1 MNARIFAD
9 TNIFIYAHLHKEN
22 DPRCTKAAELV
33 RLLPL
38 TISNQ
43 VIHEY
48 YSVMLRNKA
57 SDILIQ
63 ANIKTMLW
71 HCDVFCLNLETLVS
85 AFDLRERYRFS
96 WWDSLI
102 VASALETECEQLYTE
117 DMQHWQVI
125 ENRLRIIN
133 PFLDFEPDGKS

>member
-1 MNARIFAD
+1 MNARVFAD
-9 TNIFIYAHLHKEN
+9 TNIFIYAHLQKES
-22 DPRCTKAAELV
+22 DPRCLKAAELV
-33 RLLPL
+33 RILPL

-43 VIHEY
+43 VVHEY
-48 YSVMLRNKA
+48 YSVMLKNKA
-57 SDILIQ
+57 SDALIQ

-71 HCDVFCLNLETLVS
+71 HCDVFCLNLETLVA

-117 DMQHWQVI
+117 DMQHGQVI

-133 PFLDFEPDGKS
+133 PFLDSVP

>member
-1 MNARIFAD
+1 MSARIFAD
-9 TNIFIYAHLHKEN
+9 TNIFVYAHLQNEN
-22 DPRCTKAAELV
+22 DPRCSKAAELV
-33 RLLPL
+33 RVLPL

-43 VIHEY
+43 VVHEY
-48 YSVMLRNKA
+48 YSVMLKNKA
-57 SDILIQ
+57 SDALIQ

-102 VASALETECEQLYTE
+102 VASALETECEQVYTE
-117 DMQHWQVI
+117 DMQHGQVI

-133 PFLDFEPDGKS
+133 PFLDLVP

>member
-1 MNARIFAD
+1 M
-9 TNIFIYAHLHKEN
+9 
-22 DPRCTKAAELV
+22 
-33 RLLPL
+33 LPL

-43 VIHEY
+43 VVHEY
-48 YSVMLRNKA
+48 YSVMLKNKA
-57 SDILIQ
+57 SDVLIQ

-71 HCDVFCLNLETLVS
+71 HCDVFCLNLETLVG

-102 VASALETECEQLYTE
+102 VASALETECELLYTE
-117 DMQHWQVI
+117 DMQHGQVI

-133 PFLDFEPDGKS
+133 PFLDSMP